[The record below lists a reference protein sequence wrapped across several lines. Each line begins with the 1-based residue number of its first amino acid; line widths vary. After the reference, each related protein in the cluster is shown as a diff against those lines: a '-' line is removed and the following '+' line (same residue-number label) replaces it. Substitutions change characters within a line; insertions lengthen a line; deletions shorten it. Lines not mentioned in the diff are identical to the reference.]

1 MKKGAVKDVGSL
13 VTYRGFKN
21 TDYLKKKGIVVACPI
36 KEPIS
41 EGNGLEEDD
50 IVRSRKSGVDLIMTN
65 NQCPMI
71 SNQLRY

>member
-41 EGNGLEEDD
+41 
-50 IVRSRKSGVDLIMTN
+50 
-65 NQCPMI
+65 
-71 SNQLRY
+71 